1 VSKPCSYATSPL
13 PVPGLIMKQAMI
25 RLRLGWIAK
34 VSAFGSTEP
43 HRIHSILVGYH
54 NPTFLA
60 SSGWLHSAAAPRAC
74 SACDTSR
81 TIHDR
86 LAEYSDI
93 LEYMCKLIFHICAC
107 IDQVGQAVKAAF
119 SQAAGSCL
127 SFFSVYILWVAVFEI
142 PACVQL
148 PFSDSVVSIV
158 LCISSLSF

>member
-13 PVPGLIMKQAMI
+13 PVLELIMKQAMI

-34 VSAFGSTEP
+34 VSALGSTEP
-43 HRIHSILVGYH
+43 HRIHSTLVGYH

-60 SSGWLHSAAAPRAC
+60 SSGRLHSAAAPRAC

-86 LAEYSDI
+86 LAV
-93 LEYMCKLIFHICAC
+93 KLIFHICAC
-107 IDQVGQAVKAAF
+107 IDQVGQAVQAAF

-127 SFFSVYILWVAVFEI
+127 SFISVYILWVAVFEI